1 MNSTIY
7 KKKRPLVVFLL
18 PAIIFMVTYLY
29 YPFVKNVINSFM
41 EIDGLGRAAS
51 GVNTPWYMNYLEL
64 VKDVKMRTAII
75 NTLILMAGTI
85 ILQVGIALVLSLLV
99 DNIRKGRNFFRVVYF
114 FPIVISATAL
124 GLLFNLIFLYDGG
137 MANTLISAISGKET
151 MIDWKDVNHWMVTAF
166 SPVMWQYVG
175 YYFVVLTTGLNNIS
189 TELYEAAE
197 IDGASRWKRIRYIT
211 LPLLRNTLCTC
222 LILAITGALK
232 VFDLPWTM
240 MPTGMPMDKS
250 WLTGTYMYHT
260 TFNASNVDYGSTIS
274 IVIVI
279 LGVVISRVA
288 NTVFKEK
295 EY

>member
-18 PAIIFMVTYLY
+18 PAVVFMILYLY
-29 YPFVKNVINSFM
+29 YPFIKNIINSFM
-41 EIDGLGRAAS
+41 EIKGLGRAAT
-51 GVNTPWYMNYLEL
+51 GMNTPWYANYIEL
-64 VKDVKMRTAII
+64 FSDAKMRTSII
-75 NTLILMAGTI
+75 NTLILMVCTI
-85 ILQVGIALVLSLLV
+85 VFQVGLALVLSLLV
-99 DNIRKGRNFFRVVYF
+99 DNIKRGKDFFRVVYF

-137 MANTLISAISGKET
+137 MANSLISMITGKET
-151 MIDWKDVNHWMVTAF
+151 LIDWKDAKHWMVTMF
-166 SPVMWQYVG
+166 TPIMWQYVG

-189 TELYEAAE
+189 PDLYEAAE
-197 IDGASRWKRIRYIT
+197 IDGASRWGRIRFIT

-250 WLTGTYMYHT
+250 WLTGTYMYHV
-260 TFNASNVDYGSTIS
+260 TFNASNVDYGSAIS
-274 IVIVI
+274 VIIVI
-279 LGVVISRVA
+279 LGVVISKVA